1 MNKKYNNFKKK
12 VKKCIN
18 TPKKVGYILKNELKM
33 DFIPPKNRGGSLK
46 KQKPGFVPAFYI
58 KHKNITSQP

>member
-18 TPKKVGYILKNELKM
+18 TPKKVGYILKNELRM
-33 DFIPPKNRGGSLK
+33 DFIPLKNRGFIEKTKSRGLSRL
-46 KQKPGFVPAFYI
+46 FI
-58 KHKNITSQP
+58 